1 MPNYFTSLFQR
12 AARRKALNE
21 MMKLDDRLLR
31 DIGLTRVDVSRM
43 RSSRGTTDWQI
54 HE

>member
-1 MPNYFTSLFQR
+1 MPNYFTALFQR
-12 AARRKALNE
+12 AARRKALTE
-21 MMKLDDRLLR
+21 MMKLDDHMLR

-43 RSSRGTTDWQI
+43 RSGRGAGSWHS

>member
-1 MPNYFTSLFQR
+1 MPNYFASLFQR
-12 AARRKALNE
+12 AARRKALTE

-43 RSSRGTTDWQI
+43 RSSRGAGNWHT